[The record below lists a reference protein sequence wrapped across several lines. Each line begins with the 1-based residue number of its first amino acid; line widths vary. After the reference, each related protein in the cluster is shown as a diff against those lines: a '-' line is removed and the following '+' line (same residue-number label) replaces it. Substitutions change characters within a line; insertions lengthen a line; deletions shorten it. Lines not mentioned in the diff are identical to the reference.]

1 MDRAGMRRRRKAVD
15 GPWPQPDPLTDTLC
29 KLDSMNFGKTFLAG
43 LLAVVAGTALLI
55 FFGFFLLFGIASA
68 FEKSVTV
75 QPESILKIDLSEML
89 TDAPSSDPLAG
100 LDIQTLQTTPQLSLF
115 KVLRTLEAAAVDDR
129 IKGIYLRLNGAGGI
143 AGTAI
148 LEELRSALEEFK
160 LSGKFVVSYNETYSQ
175 GTYYL
180 ASVADRIYIQPQGG
194 LDWSGMASNVTFYKG
209 LLDKLDLRM
218 EVFRPTACKY
228 KSAVEPFILDR
239 MSPANREQ
247 MQELINS
254 MWGTISGDVCASRG
268 IDSVEMRRL
277 TDNLEVTLADDA
289 LKYGFVDGLLYEDQM
304 DDIFAELGVLP
315 DDDGYRFVTLGEYA
329 SQVGVDLKNLSADQ
343 VAIVYADGQIVD
355 GEGYGSEIY
364 GNTLASKLAEV
375 RKDDRVKSV
384 VLRVNSPGGSALASD
399 IVWREMELLR
409 AEKPVI
415 VSMGSYAASGGYY
428 ISCPADVIVADRL
441 TLTGSIGVFG
451 MLLDPHD
458 ALKNKL
464 GITFD
469 GVQSNAQSDF
479 MGKGSL
485 TPVQRAM
492 ILRGVDQVYTTFT
505 NNVSEGR
512 NLPIERVLEIAGGRV
527 WSGEDALKIGLVDA
541 CGGLKMAIAQAVD
554 KAGLGENYRIVE
566 VTDRP
571 TGLAALLS
579 SFGASIRTV
588 FTRSELGGMM
598 KEYEEVRKA
607 LGQQGVVMYS
617 PYRVELR

>member
-1 MDRAGMRRRRKAVD
+1 
-15 GPWPQPDPLTDTLC
+15 
-29 KLDSMNFGKTFLAG
+29 MNFGKTFLAG
-43 LLAVVAGTALLI
+43 LLAVVAGMALLF
-55 FFGFFLLFGIASA
+55 FFGFMLLFGIAA
-68 FEKSVTV
+68 TFEKSVTV

-89 TDAPSSDPLAG
+89 TDAPSTDPLAG
-100 LDIQTLQTTPQLSLF
+100 LD
-115 KVLRTLEAAAVDDR
+115 VRTLH
-129 IKGIYLRLNGAGGI
+129 IKGIYLRLNGTGGVE
-143 AGTAI
+143 GTAI
-148 LEELRSALEEFK
+148 LEELREALEAFK
-160 LSGKFVVSYNETYSQ
+160 LSGKFIVAYNETYSQ
-175 GTYYL
+175 GGYYL
-180 ASVADRIYIQPQGG
+180 ASVADRIYMQPQGG
-194 LDWSGMASNVTFYKG
+194 LDWTGLASNVTFYKG
-209 LLDKLDLRM
+209 LLDKLDLKM

-247 MQELINS
+247 MQQLVNS
-254 MWGTISGDVCASRG
+254 MWGTISGDVCRSRG
-268 IDSVEMRRL
+268 IDPEEMRRI
-277 TDNLEVTLADDA
+277 TDNLEVTLADEA

-304 DDIFAELGVLP
+304 NDVFAELGVEP
-315 DDDGYRFVTLGEYA
+315 DGDTYRFITLGEYA

-343 VAIVYADGQIVD
+343 VAVVYASGQIVD
-355 GEGYGSEIY
+355 GEGYGREIY
-364 GNTLASKLAEV
+364 GNTLAATLADV
-375 RKDDRVKSV
+375 RRNDKIKAV

-451 MLLDPHD
+451 MILDPHD

-464 GITFD
+464 GITVD
-469 GVQSNAQSDF
+469 GVQSNAESDL

-485 TPVQRAM
+485 SPVQRAM

-527 WSGEDALKIGLVDA
+527 WSGVDALEIGLVDA

-566 VTDRP
+566 VTDQP

-579 SFGASIRTV
+579 NFGMSLRAA

-598 KEYEEVRKA
+598 KEYEAVREA
-607 LGQQGVVMYS
+607 LSQQGVVMYS